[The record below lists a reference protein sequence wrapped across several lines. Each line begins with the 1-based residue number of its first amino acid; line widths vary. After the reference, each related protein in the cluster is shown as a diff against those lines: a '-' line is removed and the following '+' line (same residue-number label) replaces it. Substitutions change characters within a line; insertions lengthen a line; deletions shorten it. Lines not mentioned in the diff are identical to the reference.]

1 MGPIPQTALS
11 FSFVLSFAVCSFSR
25 DNPPF
30 PPNLS
35 CAVICLYGGSQAR
48 EIAPLEETDLPLASG
63 ASVSGRRLCL
73 SFNLKISTA
82 SAPAFNCPRFPHPI
96 GSPSV
101 GPVEKRGIT
110 YFSQRS
116 RREEGEEEDPPRSQS
131 DRQKHRFPR
140 FHSHSSSS
148 SPSPP
153 AISDFT
159 FLSSVRLRIF
169 HGARTRSC
177 GDSSGSVGLA
187 SLSPS
192 KPARRM
198 CNKKLI

>member
-11 FSFVLSFAVCSFSR
+11 FSFVLSFAVCRFSR

-116 RREEGEEEDPPRSQS
+116 RREEEEGEEEDPPRSQS
-131 DRQKHRFPR
+131 VRQTEAPISSLSFPLLLFSCDLR
-140 FHSHSSSS
+140 FHFPLVR
-148 SPSPP
+148 PSPDIP
-153 AISDFT
+153 RRAHPQ
-159 FLSSVRLRIF
+159 LR
-169 HGARTRSC
+169 R
-177 GDSSGSVGLA
+177 
-187 SLSPS
+187 
-192 KPARRM
+192 
-198 CNKKLI
+198 

>member
-11 FSFVLSFAVCSFSR
+11 FSFVLSFAVCRFSR

-96 GSPSV
+96 GSQSVLWKRGALRTFPNEVEEKKKRERKKTHHAVSQTDRSTDFLAFIPTPPLLLRSPISLSSRPSV
-101 GPVEKRGIT
+101 SGYSTARAPAAVAIVQDL
-110 YFSQRS
+110 S
-116 RREEGEEEDPPRSQS
+116 DLPPSL
-131 DRQKHRFPR
+131 P
-140 FHSHSSSS
+140 
-148 SPSPP
+148 PSPLGAC
-153 AISDFT
+153 AIKS
-159 FLSSVRLRIF
+159 
-169 HGARTRSC
+169 
-177 GDSSGSVGLA
+177 
-187 SLSPS
+187 
-192 KPARRM
+192 
-198 CNKKLI
+198 

>member
-11 FSFVLSFAVCSFSR
+11 FSFVLSFAVCRFSR

-96 GSPSV
+96 GSQSV
-101 GPVEKRGIT
+101 LWKRGALRT
-110 YFSQRS
+110 FPNEVEEKKK
-116 RREEGEEEDPPRSQS
+116 RERKKTHHAVSQS

-148 SPSPP
+148 P